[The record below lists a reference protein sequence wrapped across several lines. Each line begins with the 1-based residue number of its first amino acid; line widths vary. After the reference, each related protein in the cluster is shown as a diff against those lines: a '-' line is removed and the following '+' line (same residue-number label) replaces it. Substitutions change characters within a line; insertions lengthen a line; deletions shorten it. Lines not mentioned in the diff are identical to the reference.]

1 MLILLTSL
9 LLAATTPPGLTVVEE
24 TQYYEVTGS
33 SAEELRASILRLAPR
48 DHTGKRGVGMT
59 SWQVRWGYEVKQTAS
74 ACVRTSLDIKVNLVI
89 ALPRWKNRYDDS
101 GLADRWNIYLAALEG
116 HERGHLEIALRGA
129 QELHEHLSRISSAKT
144 CALLEQSLDSTAND
158 LLDDLNRVQ
167 VDYDRRTQHGLTQG
181 VKFY

>member
-1 MLILLTSL
+1 MLILLTTFL
-9 LLAATTPPGLTVVEE
+9 LTAATPGLTVVEE

-48 DHTGKRGVGMT
+48 DHTGQRGVGMT
-59 SWQVRWGYEVKQTAS
+59 SWQVRWGYGVKQTAS

-116 HERGHLEIALRGA
+116 HERGHLEIALRAA
-129 QELHEHLSRISSAKT
+129 QELHEHLARIVSAKT
-144 CALLEQSLDSTAND
+144 CALLEQSIDSTAND

-167 VDYDRRTQHGLTQG
+167 VDYDRRTQHGFTQG
-181 VKFY
+181 VRFY